1 MISKTDRAICGTCA
15 YWTGKRDP
23 IFDQKGTPKIRIED
37 RFGGC
42 ENESSRQC
50 GTMREN
56 KAICGKYSKWTE
68 IL

>member
-50 GTMREN
+50 GKTRDKEA
-56 KAICGKYSKWTE
+56 KCGKYSKWTE